1 MGAISVTFAGFGFA
15 TASWA
20 SRIPQV
26 RAALHVSPGVLGLIL
41 LFGAAGSAISV
52 PLAGIAVARFG
63 EARVVAASAIIAAA
77 GLAVVAVGYLHGTA
91 AVAAGLFGFGFGA
104 GAGDVSMN
112 VQGTAVERSVGRAIL
127 PKFHAGWSV
136 GTVAGAGLGTAM
148 IAWHVPVTVHLLAVA
163 IVVGVTMPAVT
174 RSYLPPAAQPPAVQ
188 PVQPPAVQPVQPPAV
203 QPVQPPAAQPAQ
215 APAAPPPAVQ
225 PPRSGRA
232 VAEAGRKSPLAAWT
246 EPRTLMIGL
255 FVLSVTVMEGAGNSW
270 LSLGVIDGY
279 RASAVLGST
288 ALAVFLAAM
297 TLGRW
302 FGPHAIDRFG
312 RVSVLRA
319 SVAVALAGLLL
330 IGFGHYL
337 LVAMAGAVL
346 MGLGISLGF
355 PVGMSAAAD
364 DPRYAAG
371 RVSTAASLGYVAF
384 LGGPPAIGA
393 LADGV
398 GILHAML
405 LAGVLLIAA
414 LFFARATRPL
424 AV

>member
-174 RSYLPPAAQPPAVQ
+174 RSYLPPA
-188 PVQPPAVQPVQPPAV
+188 VQPPAV
-203 QPVQPPAAQPAQ
+203 QPVQPPAAQPPAAQPPAAQPAQ
-215 APAAPPPAVQ
+215 APAAQ
-225 PPRSGRA
+225 PPRTGRV

>member
-1 MGAISVTFAGFGFA
+1 MTFAGFGFA

-41 LFGAAGSAISV
+41 LFGAAGSGISV
-52 PLAGIAVARFG
+52 PLTGTAVARFG
-63 EARVVAASAIIAAA
+63 EARVVSASAVIAAA
-77 GLAVVAVGYLHGTA
+77 GLAVIAVGYPHGIA
-91 AVAAGLFGFGFGA
+91 PVAAGLFGFGFGA
-104 GAGDVSMN
+104 GSGDVSMN
-112 VQGTAVERSVGRAIL
+112 VQGTAVERGAGRAIL

-136 GTVAGAGLGTAM
+136 GTVAGAGVGTAM
-148 IAWHVPVTVHLLAVA
+148 VAWRVPVSVHLLVVA
-163 IVVGVTMPAVT
+163 IVVGVTMPVVT
-174 RSYLPPAAQPPAVQ
+174 RSFLPPVL
-188 PVQPPAVQPVQPPAV
+188 
-203 QPVQPPAAQPAQ
+203 QPAQ
-215 APAAPPPAVQ
+215 SPQAA
-225 PPRSGRA
+225 RTG
-232 VAEAGRKSPLAAWT
+232 EASRRSPLAAWT

-297 TLGRW
+297 TAGRW

-384 LGGPPAIGA
+384 LGGSPAIGA

-405 LAGVLLIAA
+405 LAGVLLVAA

-424 AV
+424 AVQTQA

>member
-174 RSYLPPAAQPPAVQ
+174 RSYLPPAVQ
-188 PVQPPAVQPVQPPAV
+188 A
-203 QPVQPPAAQPAQ
+203 PAAQPAQ
-215 APAAPPPAVQ
+215 APAAPPPAAQ
-225 PPRSGRA
+225 APRSGRA

>member
-188 PVQPPAVQPVQPPAV
+188 PVQPPAAQPPAA
-203 QPVQPPAAQPAQ
+203 QPPAAQPAQ
-215 APAAPPPAVQ
+215 APAAQ
-225 PPRSGRA
+225 PPRTGR
-232 VAEAGRKSPLAAWT
+232 VALAAWT

>member
-1 MGAISVTFAGFGFA
+1 MSAISVTFAGFGFA

-41 LFGAAGSAISV
+41 LFGAAGSGISV

-63 EARVVAASAIIAAA
+63 EARVVAASAVIAAA

-112 VQGTAVERSVGRAIL
+112 VHGTAVERSVGRAIL

-136 GTVAGAGLGTAM
+136 GTVAGAGLGTIM

-174 RSYLPPAAQPPAVQ
+174 RSYLPPTAQPAQTPAVQ
-188 PVQPPAVQPVQPPAV
+188 PAPPSAAHPAPAPAVQLAQA
-203 QPVQPPAAQPAQ
+203 PAAQPA
-215 APAAPPPAVQ
+215 
-225 PPRSGRA
+225 RSGRA

-297 TLGRW
+297 TAGRW

-405 LAGVLLIAA
+405 LAGVLLVAA

>member
-136 GTVAGAGLGTAM
+136 GTVAGAGLGIVM

-174 RSYLPPAAQPPAVQ
+174 RSYLPPAVQAPAVQ
-188 PVQPPAVQPVQPPAV
+188 A
-203 QPVQPPAAQPAQ
+203 PAAQPAQ
-215 APAAPPPAVQ
+215 APAAPPPAAQ
-225 PPRSGRA
+225 APRSGRA